1 MAATNKKFQAE
12 IWLGHYTALI
22 NFQKKTGQPH
32 PGPKDGEVKLYHWCK
47 NQRRFHKTRKLA
59 EHRINLLEKIN
70 FSWVNTNSSF
80 DQRVKQLRDYEKRH
94 GTLHVSQVAYSKD
107 SENHKL
113 SRWVNEMRRLYNENR
128 LSFERINR
136 LNKIGFIW
144 NMEDERFS
152 QNLSK
157 LKRFYKLHG
166 HWDVPQAGRGRKLG
180 EWVAQVRCRGLAK
193 KHYVKALN
201 EIDFIWEGKKIRL
214 RKAKNTMT
222 DIDIHTKMKSDR
234 KKYSKLRQT

>member
-1 MAATNKKFQAE
+1 MAATNKKFQEE
-12 IWLGHYTALI
+12 IWLGHYNALI
-22 NFQKKTGQPH
+22 KFQKKTGQPH

-47 NQRRFHKTRKLA
+47 NQRRFHKTGKLA
-59 EHRINLLEKIN
+59 EHRIKLLDKIK
-70 FSWVNTNSSF
+70 FSWVNTNSTF
-80 DQRVKQLRDYEKRH
+80 DQRVKQLLAYEKQH

-128 LSFERINR
+128 LSIERINR

-152 QNLSK
+152 RNLNK
-157 LKRFYKLHG
+157 LKRFHKQHG
-166 HWDVPQAGRGRKLG
+166 HWDVPQAGRVKKLG

-193 KHYVKALN
+193 KHYVKAL
-201 EIDFIWEGKKIRL
+201 EDAGFTWEGKKIRL
-214 RKAKNTMT
+214 RKAKSTMT
-222 DIDIHTKMKSDR
+222 NIDIHSNLKTN
-234 KKYSKLRQT
+234 KKNSSKTS

>member
-1 MAATNKKFQAE
+1 MAATNKIFQEE
-12 IWLGHYTALI
+12 IWMGHYNALI
-22 NFQKKTGQPH
+22 KFKKKTGQPH

-47 NQRRFHKTRKLA
+47 NQRRFHKTGKLA
-59 EHRINLLEKIN
+59 EHRIKLLDKIK
-70 FSWVNTNSSF
+70 FSWVNTNSTF
-80 DQRVKQLRDYEKRH
+80 DQRVKQLLTYEKER
-94 GTLHVSQVAYSKD
+94 GSLHVSQVAFSKD

-128 LSFERINR
+128 LSIERINQ

-152 QNLSK
+152 RNLSK
-157 LKRFYKLHG
+157 LKRFHKQHG
-166 HWDVPQAGRGRKLG
+166 HWDVPQAGRAKKLG

-201 EIDFIWEGKKIRL
+201 EAGFVWEGKKIRL
-214 RKAKNTMT
+214 RKAKSTMT
-222 DIDIHTKMKSDR
+222 DIDIH
-234 KKYSKLRQT
+234 SKLKSTKKKVAKVK